1 MYTYSTPGVYFERI
15 DEESQAIGPL
25 RTDIAGFVGIAARGP
40 LHQAVRVSSWQ
51 QFVSTFGAHIPQ
63 GFLAYAVQ
71 GFFENGGQ
79 LCWVVRVADE
89 ATASRGCEQLLD
101 DFGHPALRLS
111 ASSQGT
117 WSQQLSVS
125 VMRTA
130 ADRFTLTLRLPPDQ
144 EETWPNLTM
153 QAGQPRYAPDI
164 LNDKQAG
171 SRLVCAEDLKP
182 GTPAPDN
189 TPRRPEYGWLRG
201 GCDGLA
207 GLTTAHFVGDERTVR
222 GLAALELVEDIAI
235 VAVPDAVQAPVPPV
249 AQPPPSKPDCSQ
261 IQGCATIA
269 ALAAGPAQ
277 GRQQEEWPPP
287 LDSASIQSIQE
298 AIVAHCERLRY
309 RFGVLDVPD
318 GLERIEDVLTWR
330 APFSSAYAALYH
342 PWLGMPDPLSADGSL
357 RFIPPSGHVA
367 GTYALTDLQVGVHK
381 PPANEPIAAAN
392 DVRFRLSDAAHGE
405 LNTGG
410 VNVIRA
416 YPGRGLRTGGARTL
430 SQESQWLYVNV
441 RRLVSMIEA
450 TLDRD
455 TQWMVFEPN
464 SRELWREMDRV
475 VRSFLDQLWRRGMLD
490 GASAE
495 DAYSVQCDEA
505 ANPPQDTEDG
515 RLTCLLGVL
524 PPWPA
529 EFVVVRIGQTRNE
542 VEMAGQGAGS
552 DG

>member
-1 MYTYSTPGVYFERI
+1 MYTYTTPGVYFERA
-15 DEESQAIGPL
+15 DEEPQAIGPL

-40 LHQAVRVSSWQ
+40 LHHAVRVSSWQ

-79 LCWVVRVADE
+79 LCWVVRVADPD
-89 ATASRGCEQLLD
+89 TALYGGERLLD
-101 DFGHPALRLS
+101 DDGHPTLRLR
-111 ASSQGT
+111 ASSQGS
-117 WSQQLSVS
+117 WSQQLGVS

-130 ADRFTLTLRLPPDQ
+130 ADRFTLGLRLPPDQ
-144 EETWPNLTM
+144 QETWPNLTM

-164 LNDKQAG
+164 LNDQQTG

-182 GTPAPDN
+182 ATPAPAN
-189 TPRRPEYGWLRG
+189 TPRRPEHGWLQG
-201 GCDGLA
+201 GRDGLA
-207 GLTTAHFVGDERTVR
+207 GLTTAHFVGDGGNPW
-222 GLAALELVEDIAI
+222 GLAALEPVEDIAI
-235 VAVPDAVQAPVPPV
+235 VAVPDALPAPAPP
-249 AQPPPSKPDCSQ
+249 APQPPPPPKLDCSR
-261 IQGCATIA
+261 IPGRVTIA
-269 ALAAGPAQ
+269 ALAADGAQ
-277 GRQQEEWPPP
+277 DRQQEEWPPP
-287 LDSASIQSIQE
+287 PDSASIQE

-309 RFGVLDVPD
+309 RFGVLDIPD
-318 GLERIEDVLTWR
+318 GLQRIENVLAWR
-330 APFSSAYAALYH
+330 APFTSAYAALYH
-342 PWLGMPDPLSADGSL
+342 PWLGMPDPLSPDGSL
-357 RFIPPSGHVA
+357 RFVPPSGHVA
-367 GTYALTDLQVGVHK
+367 GIYALTDLQVGVHK
-381 PPANEPIAAAN
+381 PPANEPVAAAN
-392 DVRFRLSDAAHGE
+392 DVRFRLSDSAHGE

-416 YPGRGLRTGGARTL
+416 YPGRGLRAAGARTL
-430 SQESQWLYVNV
+430 SEDSQWLYVNV

-464 SRELWREMDRV
+464 SRETWREMDRV

-490 GASAE
+490 GTRAE

-505 ANPPQDTEDG
+505 TNPPQDTEDG

-529 EFVVVRIGQTRNE
+529 EFVVVRIGQTQNE
-542 VEMAGQGAGS
+542 VEMVGQGAGS
-552 DG
+552 NG